1 MKKNLFLII
10 ALTVFLYSA
19 CSIKINISNV
29 DDTKEVLASKEAKIP
44 TQLEKKNIVNHMTE
58 REFSFDAKIPF
69 VYNGPNDYIS
79 QITAIMVD
87 YSKNLF
93 GDQGAV
99 EIPVPCIVEIDD
111 TNKNDIKVYGDF
123 KIYGYEMF
131 GTIFYTKNGSSNPG
145 CFHLKEEDGEIKFV
159 SYEFAEDGTD
169 NYSSLLKICN
179 NDEELVKKIFGITE
193 DEIVKERMY
202 YAKMYAEENN
212 LRLSGIKD
220 YGWPIILFNDI
231 DNTEFVYNFFDSYFD
246 EIRDEDYLND
256 LYERIENLKSKYFS
270 TDLINKIDELTMDVG
285 ADMVINAQDVTEQM
299 IDTLETYDIG
309 DGYTYV
315 EFEVGENLKNV
326 ARVKVR
332 EYEEPIDLSGIDPE
346 LMKYMNFN
354 QEFSKKI
361 EDIEY
366 ISN

>member
-1 MKKNLFLII
+1 MKKSLFLIT
-10 ALTVFLYSA
+10 ALIVFLLSA

-29 DDTKEVLASKEAKIP
+29 NETKETFALKEAKVP
-44 TQLEKKNIVNHMTE
+44 TQIEKQNIVNHMTE
-58 REFSFDAKIPF
+58 REFSFDSNVPF
-69 VYNGPNDYIS
+69 TYEGSNDYLS
-79 QITAIMVD
+79 VITYNMVE
-87 YSKNLF
+87 YSKKLF
-93 GDQGAV
+93 NDSGAV
-99 EIPVPCIVEIDD
+99 EIPTPYIVEIDNSD
-111 TNKNDIKVYGDF
+111 KNDIKAYGDF
-123 KIYGYEMF
+123 KIYGYEMY
-131 GTIFYTKNGSSNPG
+131 GTIFHTKNAASNPG
-145 CFHLKEEDGEIKFV
+145 CFHLKEEDGKIKFV
-159 SYEFAEDGTD
+159 SYEFAEDGSD

-246 EIRDEDYLND
+246 EIRNEDYLND
-256 LYERIENLKSKYFS
+256 LYERIENLKSKYLS

>member
-10 ALTVFLYSA
+10 ALTVFLCSA

-29 DDTKEVLASKEAKIP
+29 NETKETFALKEAKVPAQI
-44 TQLEKKNIVNHMTE
+44 EKQNIVNHMTE

-93 GDQGAV
+93 GDQGTV

-111 TNKNDIKVYGDF
+111 TDKNDIKVYGDF

-145 CFHLKEEDGEIKFV
+145 CFHLKDEDGEIKFV

-179 NDEELVKKIFGITE
+179 DDEELVKEIFGI
-193 DEIVKERMY
+193 DEEVETDKRIY

-220 YGWPIILFNDI
+220 FGWPIILFDDI
-231 DNTEFVYNFFDSYFD
+231 DNTEFIYNFYNSYFD
-246 EIRDEDYLND
+246 EIKQEDYLND
-256 LYERIENLKSKYFS
+256 LPERIDNLKSKYFS
-270 TDLINKIDELTMDVG
+270 EELIDKIEKLTDDVG

-299 IDTLETYDIG
+299 IDTLETYDVG

-326 ARVKVR
+326 FRIEIVDIGL
-332 EYEEPIDLSGIDPE
+332 PIDTSGIDPS
-346 LMKYMNFN
+346 LLKYMNFE
-354 QEFSKKI
+354 QRTQKQI
-361 EDIEY
+361 RDIEY
-366 ISN
+366 IA